1 MSIRAGAH
9 YSLRRRLMTAM
20 SIGFALLLVIIS
32 IFLIG
37 FTRNAA
43 NKSYDLLLAGAA
55 LSILEKVSYADE
67 EIAIDLPHSALDILS
82 LAPQDRVFYSLTTED
97 GTLLT
102 GDPKLAEITDSEKS
116 AAPSFSDQQFL
127 DSRVRVVKQSRSI
140 ITPNARKWV
149 TITIAQTTI
158 ARDSHAFSLFIAGLT
173 GVAIISLIGLAFVW
187 FAIRKALQ
195 PLAQIEQNL
204 SKREPTDLTELGLQP
219 PREVVG
225 LINAINGFMAR
236 LEQARQQSEAFMADV
251 AHQTRT
257 SLSALQGHLSLAADA
272 KDQTQMR
279 RRLRR
284 AEDQAARATRLT
296 NQLLSHAMVIHRA
309 ENHAMS
315 PLI

>member
-127 DSRVRVVKQSRSI
+127 DSPRPRGKAKPKHHHAKR
-140 ITPNARKWV
+140 
-149 TITIAQTTI
+149 AQ
-158 ARDSHAFSLFIAGLT
+158 
-173 GVAIISLIGLAFVW
+173 
-187 FAIRKALQ
+187 
-195 PLAQIEQNL
+195 
-204 SKREPTDLTELGLQP
+204 
-219 PREVVG
+219 
-225 LINAINGFMAR
+225 M
-236 LEQARQQSEAFMADV
+236 
-251 AHQTRT
+251 
-257 SLSALQGHLSLAADA
+257 GHHHHRPKPQL
-272 KDQTQMR
+272 
-279 RRLRR
+279 
-284 AEDQAARATRLT
+284 RATAT
-296 NQLLSHAMVIHRA
+296 PFPCLLPA
-309 ENHAMS
+309 
-315 PLI
+315 